1 MGVSSLKVKK
11 EDGEAAAET
20 VANVERL
27 LDHMSNVYND
37 GCYAK
42 LTVNRSWSVHNPSI
56 DGEFAEPEAY
66 RWYLRRELAKLL
78 EMGAEVCVE
87 PSRERVALNDPQLL
101 DAIDED
107 QWDPTQKK
115 LFLFRPERI
124 ELSLDRLKHYTGTP
138 ATAFQR
144 YVLFT
149 NYEMHVEVF
158 LKKYPNCIK
167 PDRTVQMPAYHHV
180 MDQNVG
186 VSLVNIGV
194 GPSNAKTCSD
204 HIAVLRPD
212 AMIMVGHCG
221 GLRNQ
226 QEIGDFV
233 LASGYLRADNVLDSF
248 VPLNVPITPTH
259 IINEYLLSAL
269 DAHEMKYRIGTVY
282 TTSNRNW
289 EFAKSRTVA
298 EFNVSR
304 SVAID
309 MESATIATNGFRY
322 RIPHAT
328 LLCVSDKPLHGKPKL
343 SGAAQHFYQN
353 SKERHLEIVLSALDN
368 CRAHYPDGLPNHS
381 IRASNEPLMGV

>member
-1 MGVSSLKVKK
+1 MDTLKITK
-11 EDGEAAAET
+11 EAGDDAHTLRAKVESALNRMAAIYT
-20 VANVERL
+20 
-27 LDHMSNVYND
+27 SGY
-37 GCYAK
+37 YAK
-42 LTVNRSWSVHNPSI
+42 LVVMRSWSVHNPSI

-66 RWYLRRELAKLL
+66 RWFLRRELLKLL
-78 EMGAEVCVE
+78 DQGAEIQVE
-87 PSRERVALNDPQLL
+87 CSRARLALNDPALL

-107 QWDPTQKK
+107 LWDPTQKK

-124 ELSLDRLKHYTGTP
+124 ELSVDRLKHYTGTP

-158 LKKYPNCIK
+158 LKKYPNCVR
-167 PDRTVQMPAYHHV
+167 PDRSVQMPAYHHV
-180 MDQNVG
+180 LDNNLG
-186 VSLVNIGV
+186 VTLVNIGV

-233 LASGYLRADNVLDSF
+233 LASGYFRADNILDSY

-259 IINEYLLSAL
+259 ILNEFLL
-269 DAHEMKYRIGTVY
+269 DALEHFEMKYRVGTVY
-282 TTSNRNW
+282 TTANRNW
-289 EFAKSRTVA
+289 EFSKTRTVS

-309 MESATIATNGFRY
+309 MESATLATNGFRY
-322 RIPHAT
+322 RVPHAT
-328 LLCVSDKPLHGKPKL
+328 LLCVSDKPLHGRPKL

-353 SKERHLEIVLSALDN
+353 SKEKHLEIVLHAIER
-368 CRAHYPDGLPNHS
+368 CRSQYPHGLPTS
-381 IRASNEPLMGV
+381 MIRATDEPLMGGV